1 MANKVEVMAKQLSEL
16 GHAKRLSIFKLLVRS
31 GPEGLPVGAIGKKLG
46 IPGSTLTHHVSRLVN
61 VGLVKQERDGTTL
74 FCIPVHKTLDGLLD
88 YLEGEC
94 CADLGK
100 RGKHKHEGE

>member
-74 FCIPVHKTLDGLLD
+74 YCIPVHKTLDGLLD

-94 CADLGK
+94 CADIGK
-100 RGKHKHEGE
+100 RGKHKHEE